1 MRIIICDDEQII
13 IDQIREYLIC
23 FFTSNKM
30 DSPEIIGYTDGH
42 DLLKDTK
49 TIDIL
54 FLDIEMPEI
63 NGIHIGR
70 TIFKEQPSVKIFV
83 ITSFMEYLD
92 EAMRFHVYRYLSKP
106 IDKHRLFRNLK
117 DVLSEFAHPLGTTDK
132 ILISNGAQNKVIR
145 YLDII
150 FVEAMRHK
158 TKIMTKEGEII
169 STETMTYWIKKLTY
183 DCFYQ
188 TNRSFIVNMNYVS
201 DFKHDTV
208 FLCHNEHS
216 VLLTNKK
223 YSDFKKHFY
232 RYIEKAL

>member
-1 MRIIICDDEQII
+1 MKLLDKPIFPPRILKKNTAIVI
-13 IDQIREYLIC
+13 
-23 FFTSNKM
+23 M
-30 DSPEIIGYTDGH
+30 DSPPISIN
-42 DLLKDTK
+42 K
-49 TIDIL
+49 TITALPKI
-54 FLDIEMPEI
+54 
-63 NGIHIGR
+63 
-70 TIFKEQPSVKIFV
+70 VIFV
-83 ITSFMEYLD
+83 TIPSG
-92 EAMRFHVYRYLSKP
+92 
-106 IDKHRLFRNLK
+106 I
-117 DVLSEFAHPLGTTDK
+117 TDK

-158 TKIMTKEGEII
+158 TRIMTKEGEII